1 MPHAIRIHEYG
12 GPETLRWDA
21 IEIGKPGAGQV
32 RLKQTAVGLNYIDT
46 YHRTGL
52 YKLPELPASIGSEGA
67 GIVEEVGSGVTD
79 LKAGDRVCYAGAPV
93 GSYAE
98 ARLYPADRLIKI
110 PDGIDDKIAAAMM
123 LQGMTAQYLLKRVY
137 ACKKGDIVV
146 MHAAAGGVGSI
157 FCQWA
162 TALGVTVIGTVGSQ
176 AKAELAKKNGCKHV
190 LVLGEGDWV
199 ARVKEI
205 SGGKGVPVIY
215 DSIGKDTFFQ
225 SLDCLQLRGL
235 MVTFGNASGPVSGVD
250 LGILATKGSLYL
262 TRPTLVHYI
271 ATRQELLETAGDLF
285 DAVKRGMVTIQVNQ
299 TFPLRDAAEAHRALE
314 GRKTTGSTVLLP

>member
-12 GPETLRWDA
+12 GPETLRWDE

-162 TALGVTVIGTVGSQ
+162 NALGVTVIGTVGSQ